1 MGKFDDGEFRR
12 GGKVDDMTHVDTYE
26 YGGKVEDYEEI
37 EKYKEGGSVKSKMSC
52 NNPKKSTRDGKRK
65 MVKACEGG
73 TEKLI
78 HYGDSN
84 LGAHPN
90 DPKRKKSFRARHKCD
105 TNPPDKLSARYW
117 SCKDW

>member
-1 MGKFDDGEFRR
+1 
-12 GGKVDDMTHVDTYE
+12 
-26 YGGKVEDYEEI
+26 
-37 EKYKEGGSVKSKMSC
+37 MSC
-52 NNPKKSTRDGKRK
+52 NKPQKSTRDGKRK
-65 MVKACEGG
+65 MVKACENE

-105 TNPPDKLSARYW
+105 TNPPSKLSARYW